1 MSKQADGK
9 LKLILIIVAVLVILI
24 TGGMF
29 FYQNGIGAVDPDNEK
44 PVTVT
49 IPSGS
54 GGSAIVEILDDA
66 GLIKNKIC
74 AKIHIRI
81 SSYDALQANTYRFN
95 KSMSFKEI
103 MQAIDGGEFDYVA
116 QTKFILREGETIP
129 QAAAS
134 LSEVLPFTKEE
145 IIAKWADRDYLNTL
159 IEKYWFLTDAIL
171 AEGIKFPLEG
181 YLYPDTYFIAE
192 EGQSAVDAAQDEKSI
207 EAVTD
212 HMLTMTDKA
221 LSERK
226 AAIDQSGM
234 SIHEFLTLAS
244 VVESE
249 SLFAE
254 DKPKI
259 AGVFINR
266 ITDGMPLQSDITVLY
281 ALQVK
286 RVKVTN
292 KDTAVES
299 PYNTYKYPGL
309 PIGPVSAVPAD
320 TMDAVL
326 HYENNDYLF
335 FFAKE
340 DGTVIYSKTLAE
352 HEKAATENR
361 WY

>member
-9 LKLILIIVAVLVILI
+9 LKLILIIVAVLVVLI

-29 FYQNGIGAVDPDNEK
+29 FYQNGISAIDPNNEDS
-44 PVTVT
+44 VMVT

-74 AKIHIRI
+74 AKIHMKI

-95 KSMSFKEI
+95 RSMSLKEI
-103 MQAIDGGEFDYVA
+103 MQAIDGGDFDYIA
-116 QTKFILREGETIP
+116 QEKFTIREGETLP
-129 QAAAS
+129 QAAERLA
-134 LSEVLPFTKEE
+134 EVLPFTKEE
-145 IIAKWADRDYLNTL
+145 IIAKWADRDYLNAL
-159 IEKYWFLTDAIL
+159 IEKYWFLTDAVL
-171 AEGIKFPLEG
+171 AEGIMFPLEG
-181 YLYPDTYFIAE
+181 YLYPDTYFVAE
-192 EGQSAVDAAQDEKSI
+192 EGQSTADAAKEAQSI
-207 EAVTD
+207 EAATERIL
-212 HMLTMTDKA
+212 MMTDKA
-221 LSERK
+221 LSQRK
-226 AAIDQSGM
+226 AEIDQSGM
-234 SIHEFLTLAS
+234 DIHEFLTLS
-244 VVESE
+244 SIVESE
-249 SLFAE
+249 SLFDE

-281 ALQVK
+281 ALQEK

-309 PIGPVSAVPAD
+309 PAGPVCAVPAG

-352 HEKAATENR
+352 HEKAVKENR